1 MGVTFN
7 KNVIFTKLC
16 QNIIFKMFRKNKSYV
31 DIDCIVRNNNVK
43 KYYARLM
50 SNCFTFY
57 SDTSKKIFWFSL
69 KCIAFV
75 EFRKKNDT
83 YFVERALVKSVSVL
97 YARLFSTINF
107 TLYTLIVQLIKR
119 TLRQT
124 ISLVTSVNRSSHDN
138 YIIM

>member
-50 SNCFTFY
+50 
-57 SDTSKKIFWFSL
+57 
-69 KCIAFV
+69 
-75 EFRKKNDT
+75 
-83 YFVERALVKSVSVL
+83 
-97 YARLFSTINF
+97 
-107 TLYTLIVQLIKR
+107 
-119 TLRQT
+119 
-124 ISLVTSVNRSSHDN
+124 
-138 YIIM
+138 